1 MFYSF
6 SIYSQMEEVCYA
18 ACHINSLDIGSGLG
32 MARRKSRVIKD
43 TDHGKS
49 VMFFRF
55 ETAEQVKRKL
65 RKDREADTF
74 PSDM

>member
-1 MFYSF
+1 
-6 SIYSQMEEVCYA
+6 
-18 ACHINSLDIGSGLG
+18 